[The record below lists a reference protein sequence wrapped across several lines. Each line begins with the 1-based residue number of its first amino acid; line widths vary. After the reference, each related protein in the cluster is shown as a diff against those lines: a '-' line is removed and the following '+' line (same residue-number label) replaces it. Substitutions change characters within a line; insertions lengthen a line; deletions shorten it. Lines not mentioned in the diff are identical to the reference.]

1 MPSASVTSP
10 TSSEIWRR
18 MTNILMIDYGVSY
31 VFYIVILVVGLK
43 IFKDII
49 NPK

>member
-1 MPSASVTSP
+1 MPT
-10 TSSEIWRR
+10 TL
-18 MTNILMIDYGVSY
+18 MTMIDYAVSY

-43 IFKDII
+43 LFKDII